1 MASRLEAEHLYKV
14 FGRRPEEAMERL
26 QQGVDR
32 EELRADGITA
42 AVIDASF
49 TVEPGQIF
57 VVMGLSGS
65 GKSTLLR
72 MLNGLLEP
80 TGGHVRFDGQDL
92 TQLSA
97 RELREVRA
105 RKISMVFQHFALF
118 PHRSVR
124 ENAAYGLEVQGVPR
138 AERNERAAKALE
150 LAGLAGWE
158 KSWPDELSGG
168 MQQRVGLARALAT
181 DADLLLMDES
191 FSALDPLIRRDMQD
205 QLIEL
210 QKKLK
215 KTIVFITHDLNE
227 AMRLGDRIAVMRDGR
242 IVQIG
247 TAEDI
252 LVRPADDYVASFTQD
267 VDRSR
272 VLTAGA
278 LMDTSVTREAPSA
291 PARPRPPRHRSRNCA
306 RSAPVCRTASRSWT
320 RPTESSVS
328 CSASDCSASSATRQP
343 TPRPATT
350 RTGRW
355 PSMPRIPF
363 GDWVNDTVD
372 WLLNHMAWF
381 FDFLKTVFDGAYDGV
396 NAVLQAPQPLLL
408 AGIFAV
414 IAFWL
419 RGTSAGVLTF
429 VGFAFID
436 SLELWEDAMV
446 TLSLVLVATLIALVI
461 SVPVGIWAARSDRVS
476 SVVRP
481 VLDFMQTLPAMIYLI
496 PAILF
501 FGTGAPAGMVA
512 TLIFALA
519 PGVRMTELGIRQV
532 DKDLV
537 EAADAFGTTPA
548 THCCASSC
556 RSPCP
561 ASWRASTRSSCWACP
576 WPPSPA
582 WSAPAASAA
591 T

>member
-1 MASRLEAEHLYKV
+1 MSSRLEAEHLYKV
-14 FGRRPEEAMERL
+14 FGRRPDESVERL
-26 QQGVDR
+26 RQGADR
-32 EELRADGITA
+32 EELRADGTTA

-92 TQLSA
+92 TKLSP

-105 RKISMVFQHFALF
+105 KKISMVFQHFALF
-118 PHRSVR
+118 PHRSVL
-124 ENAAYGLEVQGVPR
+124 ENAAYGLEVQGVPS
-138 AERNERAAKALE
+138 AERKKRATTALE

-278 LMDTSVTREAPSA
+278 LMDTSVTGEATVCSCETATLETPFAELCAISA
-291 PARPRPPRHRSRNCA
+291 RLSHRVSVVDEANRVIGVVPRQR
-306 RSAPVCRTASRSWT
+306 
-320 RPTESSVS
+320 
-328 CSASDCSASSATRQP
+328 
-343 TPRPATT
+343 
-350 RTGRW
+350 
-355 PSMPRIPF
+355 
-363 GDWVNDTVD
+363 
-372 WLLNHMAWF
+372 L
-381 FDFLKTVFDGAYDGV
+381 
-396 NAVLQAPQPLLL
+396 
-408 AGIFAV
+408 
-414 IAFWL
+414 
-419 RGTSAGVLTF
+419 
-429 VGFAFID
+429 VGFLGDETAGPAPCD
-436 SLELWEDAMV
+436 NPDGKV
-446 TLSLVLVATLIALVI
+446 T
-461 SVPVGIWAARSDRVS
+461 AR
-476 SVVRP
+476 
-481 VLDFMQTLPAMIYLI
+481 A
-496 PAILF
+496 
-501 FGTGAPAGMVA
+501 
-512 TLIFALA
+512 
-519 PGVRMTELGIRQV
+519 
-532 DKDLV
+532 
-537 EAADAFGTTPA
+537 
-548 THCCASSC
+548 
-556 RSPCP
+556 
-561 ASWRASTRSSCWACP
+561 
-576 WPPSPA
+576 
-582 WSAPAASAA
+582 
-591 T
+591 